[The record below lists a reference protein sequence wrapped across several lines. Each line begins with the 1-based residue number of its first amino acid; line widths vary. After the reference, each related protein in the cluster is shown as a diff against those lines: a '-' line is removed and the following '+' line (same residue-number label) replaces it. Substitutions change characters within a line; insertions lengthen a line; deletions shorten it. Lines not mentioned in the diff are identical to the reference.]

1 MENRNKIISLLMSA
15 LIVFSLFSPVAIE
28 ADEDD
33 NVPAEENLVSETEPV
48 EKNEEEEETESS
60 VESTAEE
67 PVENKTEEIFSYGYI
82 PDDFINPE
90 DLVVHRNTQLRKRS
104 NEEENDLP
112 SSYTVYLSPIRDQQV
127 FGTCWA
133 FASIASAE
141 STYYKKTGNDI
152 DLSEL
157 HLAFFGYHNEGV
169 EDKLGLV
176 TNDGFAFL
184 TEDKDKNLLQ
194 TGGNFFT
201 TINLLADGIGF
212 VSEKNMPYTL
222 LNKEEQSIGSFT
234 EILENTYGSDY
245 KDKCYKEAE
254 YYVIDSNMII
264 GSDIRYIKEAIY
276 NNGAVATCYYAI
288 GTTESNIYYNEEN
301 RAYYCY
307 DETKLANHAV
317 TIVGW
322 DDDFDRTKF
331 KGNEENP
338 KEENLPKNNGAW
350 LIRNSWGE
358 DYGEKGYFWLSYE
371 DASMM
376 NEPTLQLFVE
386 PVNDTRIYQHDGTV
400 PNIMVYDSNNRSR
413 VEYANVFTAQE
424 DEEIKRVGYL
434 TTLSDIETT
443 IRIYR
448 NVDEL
453 PDDGELI
460 AEYETK
466 NTFYGYHTFELPE
479 KIYIGKGEKFSI
491 VITQTDKEG
500 RYVYVYASCDEEDS
514 IERTVN
520 EAARGQSYFKEFD
533 EWGDLYGSEDDYH
546 LTAMIKVH
554 TTKISAE
561 DNPCVYVEG
570 TAEEFDLNNPK
581 DLLFIFK
588 RKILDNLTRDRLESV
603 EVDGNTLEEDQEGE
617 KRDYL
622 AESGSLM
629 LYIHPNY
636 LNKLDPGEHT
646 LAVNFTNDQ
655 SISIKFNVLKK
666 IEPPRYIV
674 PVTGIE

>member
-1 MENRNKIISLLMSA
+1 MNKRNKIVSVLMST
-15 LIVFSLFSPVAIE
+15 LIVFSLLSPAKIK

-33 NVPAEENLVSETEPV
+33 NVPAEENLISETEPV
-48 EKNEEEEETESS
+48 ENKDDGPQPPVEQVTEEPSEE
-60 VESTAEE
+60 TAEE
-67 PVENKTEEIFSYGYI
+67 VFSYGYI
-82 PDDFINPE
+82 PNDFINPE
-90 DLVVHRNTQLRKRS
+90 DLVVNRNTQLRKRS

-133 FASIASAE
+133 FASVASAE
-141 STYYKKTGNDI
+141 STYYKKTGNYI

-201 TINLLADGIGF
+201 TISLLADGIGF

-331 KGNEENP
+331 KGNKENP

-350 LIRNSWGE
+350 LIKNSWGK
-358 DYGEKGYFWLSYE
+358 DYGDGGYFWLSYE
-371 DASMM
+371 DASMAIQ
-376 NEPTLQLFVE
+376 PTLQLFVE
-386 PVNDTRIYQHDGTV
+386 PVNNTRIYQHDGTV
-400 PNIMVYDSNNRSR
+400 PNRMVYDSNNRSR

-424 DEEIKRVGYL
+424 DEEINRVGYL
-434 TTLSDIETT
+434 TTLSNIETT
-443 IRIYR
+443 IRIYK

-460 AEYETK
+460 AKYETK
-466 NTFYGYHTFELPE
+466 NTFYGYHTFELPD
-479 KIYIGKGEKFSI
+479 KVYIGQGEKFSI

-500 RYVYVYASCDEEDS
+500 RYVYVYVSCDEEDS

-520 EAARGQSYFKEFD
+520 EAARGQSYFRED
-533 EWGDLYGSEDDYH
+533 GEWGDLYGSEDDYH

-554 TTKISAE
+554 ASEISAE
-561 DNPCVYVEG
+561 SNPCEYIEG
-570 TAEEFDLNNPK
+570 TTEEFDLNDPK
-581 DLLFIFK
+581 EMIFIFK
-588 RKILDNLTRDRLESV
+588 RKILDDLTHDRLESV
-603 EVDGNTLEEDQEGE
+603 EINGKTLLEDKEGE
-617 KRDYL
+617 ERDYR
-622 AESGSLM
+622 ADSGSLK
-629 LYIHPNY
+629 LTIHTRP
-636 LNKLDPGEHT
+636 LNDLGPGENT
-646 LAVNFTNDQ
+646 LTVNFTNSQ
-655 SISIKFNVLKK
+655 SISVKFNVLKK
-666 IEPPRYIV
+666 NEPARYNV
-674 PVTGIE
+674 PITGIE

>member
-1 MENRNKIISLLMSA
+1 MNKRNKIVSVLMST
-15 LIVFSLFSPVAIE
+15 LIVFSLFSPAKIK

-33 NVPAEENLVSETEPV
+33 NVPAEENLISETEPV
-48 EKNEEEEETESS
+48 ENKDDDPQPPVEQVTEGPSEE
-60 VESTAEE
+60 TAEE
-67 PVENKTEEIFSYGYI
+67 VFSYGYI

-90 DLVVHRNTQLRKRS
+90 DLVVHKNTQLRKRR

-112 SSYTVYLSPIRDQQV
+112 SSYTVYLSPIRNQQV

-234 EILENTYGSDY
+234 EILKNEYGSNY

-254 YYVIDSNMII
+254 YYVVDSNMIL
-264 GSDIRYIKEAIY
+264 GSDVQSIKEAIY
-276 NNGAVATCYYAI
+276 NNGAVATCYHAI
-288 GTTESNIYYNEEN
+288 GTTESNIYYNSKDY
-301 RAYYCY
+301 AYYCY
-307 DETKLANHAV
+307 DENKIANHAV

-322 DDDFDRTKF
+322 DDEFDKDLF
-331 KGNEENP
+331 IGD
-338 KEENLPKNNGAW
+338 KEEADENLLPKNNGAW
-350 LIRNSWGE
+350 LIRNSWG
-358 DYGEKGYFWLSYE
+358 DTYGDNGYFWLSYE
-371 DASMM
+371 DVSMA
-376 NEPTLQLFVE
+376 NQATLQLFIE

-424 DEEIKRVGYL
+424 DEEIKRIGYL
-434 TTLSDIETT
+434 TTLSNIETT
-443 IRIYR
+443 IRIYK

-466 NTFYGYHTFELPE
+466 NIFYGYHTFELPD
-479 KIYIGKGEKFSI
+479 KVYIGQGEKFSI

-500 RYVYVYASCDEEDS
+500 RYVYVYASYDEEDPF
-514 IERTVN
+514 ERTVN
-520 EAARGQSYFKEFD
+520 DAARGQSYFKED
-533 EWGDLYGSEDDYH
+533 GEWGDLYGSEDDYH

-554 TTKISAE
+554 ASEISAE
-561 DNPCVYVEG
+561 SNPCEYIEG
-570 TAEEFDLNNPK
+570 TTEEFDLNDPK
-581 DLLFIFK
+581 EMIFIFK
-588 RKILDNLTRDRLESV
+588 RKILDDLTHDRLESV
-603 EVDGNTLEEDQEGE
+603 AINGKTLVEDKEEKEG
-617 KRDYL
+617 DYR
-622 AESGSLM
+622 ADSGSLK
-629 LYIHPNY
+629 LTIYKEY
-636 LNKLDPGEHT
+636 LSTLKPGEHT
-646 LAVNFTNDQ
+646 LTVNFTNGQ
-655 SISIKFNVLKK
+655 SISVKFNVLKK
-666 IEPPRYIV
+666 IEPARYNV
-674 PVTGIE
+674 PITGIE